1 MSNSKWRV
9 VVSKETDPKWNISL
23 DEAILR
29 DIIDN
34 GSPNTIRIWRNSKS
48 VIIGRSQDAKAE
60 VNLELCNE
68 LGIPIIRRC
77 SGGGTVYMDLGN
89 YNYSVIAETRTIP
102 EVNSVS
108 GITRF
113 LCSAIIDLLS
123 KLGCQPRFV
132 PPSSVFI
139 EDWKV
144 SGSAQYYLYEGIL
157 HQGTLLVNSNLELM
171 QRVLNPNSELA
182 HSPRSVPS
190 IPNPV
195 ANISFLLGK
204 EFHHYEIVKLLIKS
218 ITKLLGENCWVLESN
233 SKSENE
239 LTQLLVDTK
248 YSGTCWL
255 LGM

>member
-9 VVSKETDPKWNISL
+9 VISKETDPKWNIAL

-29 DIIDN
+29 GVIDN
-34 GSPNTIRIWRNSKS
+34 SSPNTIRIWRNSKS
-48 VIIGRSQDAKAE
+48 VIIGRSQDARAE
-60 VNLELCNE
+60 ANLELCNE

-89 YNYSVIAETRTIP
+89 YNYSVIADTRTIP
-102 EVNSVS
+102 KVNSIL
-108 GITRF
+108 GTTRF

-123 KLGCQPRFV
+123 QLGCQPRFV

-139 EDWKV
+139 KEWKV

-157 HQGTLLVNSNLELM
+157 HHGTLLVNSDLELM
-171 QRVLNPNSELA
+171 LNVLNPNSELA
-182 HSPRSVPS
+182 GRLRAVPS

-195 ANISFLLGK
+195 ANISLLLGK
-204 EFHHYEIVKLLIKS
+204 KFHHHEIVKLLIRS
-218 ITKLLGENCWVLESN
+218 ITKSLGEKCWVLGSN
-233 SKSENE
+233 NKRENE

-248 YSGTCWL
+248 YSDTCWL
-255 LGM
+255 LGI